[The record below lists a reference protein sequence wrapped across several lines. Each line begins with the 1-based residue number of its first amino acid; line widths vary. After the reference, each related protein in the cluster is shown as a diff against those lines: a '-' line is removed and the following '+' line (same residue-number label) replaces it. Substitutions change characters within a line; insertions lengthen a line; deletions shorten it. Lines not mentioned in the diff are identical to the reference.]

1 MELMISRRVFFGLGA
16 AAGPALWATQVEPD
30 WHEVTVTRIRRPHF
44 PALRILHLAD
54 LHCSDGLPASS
65 LLRALEMGLER
76 RPDLICLTG
85 DYVTTT
91 KGFDEE
97 GLRRIFRRASDSAPT
112 YGVMGNHDGG
122 QWLSRFGGSSSSYG
136 MRQILA
142 GEGVTVLHNESAQLP
157 EGIELVGM
165 GDLFSG
171 EFRMFSGVS
180 PGPRIVLCH
189 NPDGKDS
196 LTRQRWDLMLSGHTH
211 GGQVRVWPV
220 PSVWAPVQDK
230 RYLAGLY
237 EWEGR
242 HLFITRG
249 AGSPKHV
256 RFGCRPEVSILELG
270 T

>member
-1 MELMISRRVFFGLGA
+1 MISRRVFFGLGA
-16 AAGPALWATQVEPD
+16 TAGPAMWATQVEPE
-30 WHEVTVTRIRRPHF
+30 WHEVTVTPIRRPGF
-44 PALRILHLAD
+44 PRLRILHLAD
-54 LHCSDGLPASS
+54 LHCSDGLPAPS

-91 KGFDEE
+91 KGFDEA
-97 GLRRIFRRASDSAPT
+97 GLRRIFRRAAESAPA
-112 YGVMGNHDGG
+112 YAVMGNHDGG
-122 QWLSRFGGSSSSYG
+122 RWLSRFGGSSSSYG

-142 GEGVTVLHNESAQLP
+142 GEGVNVLHNESAMLP
-157 EGIELVGM
+157 EGVELVGM
-165 GDLFSG
+165 GDVFAD
-171 EFRMFSGVS
+171 EFRRFTAASA
-180 PGPRIVLCH
+180 GPRIVLCH
-189 NPDGKDS
+189 NPDGKDK
-196 LTRQRWDLMLSGHTH
+196 LAAQRWDLMLSGHTH
-211 GGQVRVWPV
+211 GGQVRLWPV

-270 T
+270 E